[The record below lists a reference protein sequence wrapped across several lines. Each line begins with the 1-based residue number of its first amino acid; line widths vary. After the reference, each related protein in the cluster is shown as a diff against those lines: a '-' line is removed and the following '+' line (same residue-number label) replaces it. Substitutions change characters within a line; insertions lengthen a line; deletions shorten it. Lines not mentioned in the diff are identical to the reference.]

1 MKILYL
7 GNLDGNNVLK
17 YLESNFKTTSIDKSI
32 KASYIKN
39 FNWIISYGY
48 KFILKT
54 DIIESAL
61 NPILNLHIS
70 YLPYNKGA
78 HPNYWS
84 FINKTPKGV
93 SIHKIEEGIDTG
105 QIFIQKRVGYTQNDT
120 LYSFYK
126 KLKFE
131 IEKLFIENFKKIID
145 GEITPFI
152 QKGKGSFHRKSELP
166 ENIDWNI
173 NVNKL

>member
-1 MKILYL
+1 MNILYL
-7 GNLDGNNVLK
+7 GNLDDNNVLK
-17 YLESNFKTTSIDKSI
+17 YLQNNFNTISLDGLI
-32 KASYIKN
+32 KVDDIKN
-39 FNWIISYGY
+39 IDWIISYGY
-48 KFILKT
+48 KFILKS
-54 DIIESAL
+54 DIIDSTL

-78 HPNYWS
+78 YPNYWS
-84 FINKTPKGV
+84 FVNKTPKGV

-105 QIFIQKRVGYTQNDT
+105 PIFIQKRVSYSENDT

-145 GEITPFI
+145 GEIRPFT
-152 QKGKGSFHRKSELP
+152 QKGKGSFHKKSELP

>member
-7 GNLDGNNVLK
+7 GNLDDNNVLK
-17 YLESNFKTTSIDKSI
+17 YLQT
-32 KASYIKN
+32 N
-39 FNWIISYGY
+39 FNTKSLDRLVKIDDIKRVDWIISYGY
-48 KFILKT
+48 KFILKPE
-54 DIIESAL
+54 IIDSAL

-70 YLPYNKGA
+70 YLPFNKGA

-93 SIHKIEEGIDTG
+93 TIHKIEEGIDTG
-105 QIFIQKRVGYTQNDT
+105 PIYVQKKVNYSKHDT
-120 LYSFYK
+120 LYSFYNQ
-126 KLKFE
+126 LKFE
-131 IEKLFIENFKKIID
+131 IEKLFIENFKKIINN
-145 GEITPFI
+145 EITPKP
-152 QKGKGSFHRKSELP
+152 QKGKGSFHRKNELP